1 MKETTLAKILAVA
14 CGLGLATAL
23 AQTSTTVT
31 TTKDAAT
38 GTAVTETTTTTNTS
52 GTITEYTPGSDYFM
66 LRAGTTG
73 APARFYYTNEAP
85 HVFDPEG
92 HPLSW
97 SVLRPDIPATVY
109 YVREGDRMIVR
120 KVVLNKPVTTTTVT
134 REVTTT
140 GPAVATEP
148 VATNV
153 YVAQTPPAVRVEG
166 QTVAPGPGYIWTP
179 GYWRWSGTNYVWV
192 SGSWVR
198 PPRTTAVWVA
208 GHWVHQDRG
217 WVWVPGQWR

>member
-1 MKETTLAKILAVA
+1 MKETKLTRILAVA

-31 TTKDAAT
+31 TTRDVAT
-38 GTAVTETTTTTNTS
+38 GTAVTQTTTTTDTA
-52 GTITEYTPGSDYFM
+52 GTITEYTPGSDYFT

-73 APARFYYTNEAP
+73 APARFYYTNDA

-120 KVVLNKPVTTTTVT
+120 KVVVSKPAVVEKETTTT
-134 REVTTT
+134 TTI
-140 GPAVATEP
+140 EK
-148 VATNV
+148 
-153 YVAQTPPAVRVEG
+153 R
-166 QTVAPGPGYIWTP
+166 
-179 GYWRWSGTNYVWV
+179 
-192 SGSWVR
+192 
-198 PPRTTAVWVA
+198 
-208 GHWVHQDRG
+208 
-217 WVWVPGQWR
+217 